1 MAGDSVKK
9 IFKDGIWKENPI
21 FRQVI
26 GICSALAVTNL
37 MLNSLIMGLAVVF
50 TTAFSELTVSIIRKF
65 TPKHVRMIVQV
76 LIISVYVIIVDI
88 FLKAYYPEMS
98 KALGPY
104 VGLIITNCILMGRC
118 EGFAQNNPPI
128 KSFLDGI
135 ASGLGYTMILLAVSF
150 VRELFGFGTIFG
162 IEVLGDWWTNWTIM
176 VMPPSAF
183 FILGVIVWWARSKT
197 EKEEKEGGKALS

>member
-1 MAGDSVKK
+1 MAGGNYKK
-9 IFKDGIWKENPI
+9 IFKDGIWNENPI

-26 GICSALAVTNL
+26 GICSTLAVTNL
-37 MLNSLIMGLAVVF
+37 MLNSLIMGLAVIF
-50 TTAFSELTVSIIRKF
+50 TIAFSELTVSIIRKF
-65 TPKHVRMIVQV
+65 TPRHVRMIIQV

-118 EGFAQNNPPI
+118 EGFAQNNPPV

-135 ASGLGYTMILLAVSF
+135 ASGLGYTFILLSVSF

-162 IEVLGDWWTNWTIM
+162 FKVLGDWWTNWTIM

-197 EKEEKEGGKALS
+197 EKEEKEK